1 MSEYTNSENHY
12 ITSACVFGPVIEELT
27 IGPCVNE
34 EYMEPDIEISDENLN
49 EILKKMLQDEEDM
62 YDENLNEILKKML
75 QDEEDMYDEMIAADR
90 LKDDADYYESEARF
104 MKELEEEIER
114 EEDKMA
120 DMDRIVSLYN

>member
-62 YDENLNEILKKML
+62 YDE
-75 QDEEDMYDEMIAADR
+75 MIAADR
-90 LKDDADYYESEARF
+90 LKDDADYYEYEARF